1 MKERADAASGIGRRR
16 YAPALVYQA
25 ARLYYLEDATQAE
38 IAQRIGTSRAT
49 VSRLLSEARE
59 TGVVQVRVHDPES
72 GSTAE
77 LEREVISA
85 LGLRAAYV
93 APRALGTEVG
103 ALLAPGV
110 AEALAD
116 ARLQP
121 GDALLVSSGLTVY
134 SVAKQ
139 SLPPLTGVVLCPT
152 VGGVEEPE
160 PQYQTNEITRSLA
173 LKVQGVPVML
183 YAPAMP
189 TPDLF
194 EVLARDRQIMRV
206 RSMWGTARAAL
217 LGVGAPPQG
226 RWSLPSVISAQAAA
240 MQSAIGDI
248 CARPYDRDGR
258 PIHFPGVD
266 RLIAITLE
274 DLRRV
279 PHTIAVAVGQE
290 KVESIVVAA
299 RAGYLNTLVTDRATA
314 LALVEAV
321 SSPPSLPTVSPT
333 PEPVDPSD

>member
-1 MKERADAASGIGRRR
+1 
-16 YAPALVYQA
+16 
-25 ARLYYLEDATQAE
+25 
-38 IAQRIGTSRAT
+38 
-49 VSRLLSEARE
+49 
-59 TGVVQVRVHDPES
+59 
-72 GSTAE
+72 
-77 LEREVISA
+77 
-85 LGLRAAYV
+85 
-93 APRALGTEVG
+93 
-103 ALLAPGV
+103 
-110 AEALAD
+110 
-116 ARLQP
+116 
-121 GDALLVSSGLTVY
+121 
-134 SVAKQ
+134 
-139 SLPPLTGVVLCPT
+139 
-152 VGGVEEPE
+152 VEEPQ

-194 EVLARDRQIMRV
+194 EVLVRDHQVMRV
-206 RSMWGTARAAL
+206 QSFWGTARAAL

-248 CARPYDRDGR
+248 CARPYDRNGR
-258 PIHFPGVD
+258 PIDFPGAE

-290 KVESIVVAA
+290 KVESILVAA

-321 SSPPSLPTVSPT
+321 ASAGVS
-333 PEPVDPSD
+333 VDDAEAAGPGDLLGGGEADLKEAHGLQLASARQRPDVDRLQPGSGDHPGEQ

>member
-1 MKERADAASGIGRRR
+1 MKERAQAASARSRRR
-16 YAPALVYQA
+16 YAPGLVYQA

-49 VSRLLSEARE
+49 VSRLLAEARE

-72 GSTAE
+72 GSTTE
-77 LEREVISA
+77 LERELTLA

-93 APRALGTEVG
+93 APHTPGGDIG
-103 ALLAPGV
+103 ASLVPSV
-110 AEALAD
+110 AEALTD

-134 SVAKQ
+134 SVAEQ
-139 SLPPLTGVVLCPT
+139 NLPAMTGVVLCPT
-152 VGGVEEPE
+152 VGGVEEPQ

-194 EVLARDRQIMRV
+194 EVLVRDHQVMRV
-206 RSMWGTARAAL
+206 QSLWGTARAAL

-248 CARPYDRDGR
+248 CARPYDRNGR
-258 PIHFPGVD
+258 PIDFPGVE

-290 KVESIVVAA
+290 KVESILVAA

-321 SSPPSLPTVSPT
+321 VSRTSPSDST
-333 PEPVDPSD
+333 EAYDPVDTAT